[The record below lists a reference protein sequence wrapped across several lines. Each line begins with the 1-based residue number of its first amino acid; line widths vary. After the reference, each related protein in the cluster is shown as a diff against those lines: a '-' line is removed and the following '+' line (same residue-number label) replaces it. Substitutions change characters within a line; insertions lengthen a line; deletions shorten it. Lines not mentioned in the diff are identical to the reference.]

1 MTQAFEY
8 RVEPATRRAGR
19 GRGSAAERFA
29 AAVEDDVN
37 RLAGEGWEPLP
48 VRGGYVDAGRGVG
61 LQDMAVR
68 GRELRASGELG
79 QHVLEGPGVC
89 LHRTAN
95 SGRNFEY
102 FSEDPYLSSVMGV
115 EVTQNHGVTAMG
127 KHFAL
132 NDQGT

>member
-1 MTQAFEY
+1 MTIGLAAGFDPQLARDYGDLIGSET
-8 RVEPATRRAGR
+8 AT
-19 GRGSAAERFA
+19 
-29 AAVEDDVN
+29 
-37 RLAGEGWEPLP
+37 LGE
-48 VRGGYVDAGRGVG
+48 
-61 LQDMAVR
+61 
-68 GRELRASGELG
+68 
-79 QHVLEGPGVC
+79 HVLEGPGVC